1 MNLRHKDTAMMT
13 ISEMVSVYNS
23 GPGMDDAVDP
33 ELERR
38 GGKAREELIRMLE
51 SIPDRD
57 RHRKKASTIIEML
70 SGPLASRESYE
81 ALERWF
87 SRDSDPSAGRDTL
100 TPLRF
105 RLSGK
110 PYEDFRATRAE
121 GGTYYENVRYTEH
134 LLGAARP
141 VDRMSYLVDV
151 ARAALAA
158 VNTAR
163 KQKDQ
168 RLEGIHRAKAR
179 RYAEEILAVPNL
191 AEESGD
197 GVHYGNYVLGFLAL
211 DGGDIDSARHF
222 LLESAKA
229 SAETPYSGSE
239 LLKGIGP
246 SWRLAVALLD
256 QGEREAVCQY
266 LSECR
271 KFLDSDKL
279 IDAWVASIRA
289 GKVPDLK
296 GEWLRKGRVK
306 GARKQRR

>member
-1 MNLRHKDTAMMT
+1 MNLRQKDAAMMT

-23 GPGMDDAVDP
+23 GPGADDAVNP
-33 ELERR
+33 ELRKR
-38 GGKAREELIRMLE
+38 GGEAREELIRMLE
-51 SIPDRD
+51 SIPDLD
-57 RHRKKASTIIEML
+57 RHHKKAWTIIEML
-70 SGPLASRESYE
+70 SGPLASTESYE

-87 SRDSDPSAGRDTL
+87 SRDPDPSAGRDTL

-110 PYEDFRATRAE
+110 PYEDSIVERAE
-121 GGTYYENVRYTEH
+121 GGTYYENVRYTEQ

-141 VDRMSYLVDV
+141 VDRMSSLVNV
-151 ARAALAA
+151 ARAALD
-158 VNTAR
+158 TA
-163 KQKDQ
+163 KIAQEQKNQ

-197 GVHYGNYVLGFLAL
+197 GVHYGNYVLGCLAL
-211 DGGDIDSARHF
+211 DGGDIDSARRF

-239 LLKGIGP
+239 LLKAIGP
-246 SWRLAVALLD
+246 EWPLAAALLD
-256 QGEREAVCQY
+256 RGERESVCQY
-266 LSECR
+266 LTEC
-271 KFLDSDKL
+271 KKLLNSDKL

-289 GKVPDLK
+289 GKVPDLN

-306 GARKQRR
+306 GARKHWR